1 MKKSILISLAF
12 SLLFSSGIRAQRSHS
27 LEEIIL
33 MGQSQAIAARKA
45 ATLKTT
51 SYWEWKS
58 YQANLKPQVTL
69 SGRLPGFSRISQEVL
84 QPDGSILFQS
94 ISQSNISTQVSLSQP
109 IVATGATVFV
119 GTDLQRFDDFTT
131 DNSLYNATPFQ
142 LGLMQPLFAF
152 NQLKWDKKIEPLR
165 YQESQQEF
173 HANMENIAVEVL
185 DYFFIQLIAQID
197 YEIAKVNLNN
207 TDTIFKITEEK
218 FEMGKASRNDVLQLK
233 LEKLKAAKSVALA
246 EQDMETAHLQ
256 LGSFINYRGDVSLF
270 LQLPEELPLLEI
282 PTEKALEQAHK
293 NRPNS
298 IAFKRRALEAEMG
311 ISEAKGSRGF
321 SANLVGSIGFN
332 KSDKRF
338 SEAYRNPIEQQTISL
353 EFSLPI
359 MDWGRAKSRVETAK
373 ANRQLVLYE
382 IEQDSI
388 NFDQILL
395 TELTLLRRYAKQVEL
410 NKEVDELAQMRYQIA
425 QDRFLINKLSIT
437 DLSIALQEKDQA
449 KRDYVQSLWDY
460 WKSYYRIRELT
471 LFDFTLNQHITH

>member
-1 MKKSILISLAF
+1 
-12 SLLFSSGIRAQRSHS
+12 
-27 LEEIIL
+27 
-33 MGQSQAIAARKA
+33 
-45 ATLKTT
+45 
-51 SYWEWKS
+51 
-58 YQANLKPQVTL
+58 
-69 SGRLPGFSRISQEVL
+69 
-84 QPDGSILFQS
+84 
-94 ISQSNISTQVSLSQP
+94 
-109 IVATGATVFV
+109 
-119 GTDLQRFDDFTT
+119 
-131 DNSLYNATPFQ
+131 
-142 LGLMQPLFAF
+142 
-152 NQLKWDKKIEPLR
+152 
-165 YQESQQEF
+165 
-173 HANMENIAVEVL
+173 MENIAVEVL

-197 YEIAKVNLNN
+197 YEIAKVNLSN

-246 EQDMETAHLQ
+246 EQDMETANLQ

-270 LQLPEELPLLEI
+270 LQLPEDLPLLEI
-282 PTEKALEQAHK
+282 PTQKALEQAHK

-321 SANLVGSIGFN
+321 SATLVGSIGFN
-332 KSDKRF
+332 KSDKRI

-471 LFDFTLNQHITH
+471 LFDFTLNQRITH